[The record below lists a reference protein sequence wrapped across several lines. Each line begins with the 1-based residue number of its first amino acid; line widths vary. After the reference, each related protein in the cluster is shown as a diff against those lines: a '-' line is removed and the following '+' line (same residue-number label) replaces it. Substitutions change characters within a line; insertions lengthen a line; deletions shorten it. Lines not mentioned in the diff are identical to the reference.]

1 MNLSPKGVIQRHVM
15 RYRKRRMVYT
25 VRSILILAILI
36 CLPGCT
42 TTRTDLPP
50 AERLRAFE
58 DITIKTELIFGLQ
71 RASGDTIALAEWKDF
86 LDREISTRFKDGLTV
101 IDAHGQYLG
110 TTGRMYKEPSR
121 IVVLL
126 HQASD
131 SVDALIDTVR
141 SVYKRRFQQ
150 ESVLRI
156 STPVGVSF

>member
-1 MNLSPKGVIQRHVM
+1 MRETIPMVRFLFPLISLFLLSACG
-15 RYRKRRMVYT
+15 
-25 VRSILILAILI
+25 
-36 CLPGCT
+36 T
-42 TTRTDLPP
+42 TKTELPP
-50 AERLRAFE
+50 SERLRAFE

-71 RASGDTIALAEWKDF
+71 KPNGDTVASTEWKDF
-86 LDREISTRFKDGLTV
+86 LDREITPRFKDGLSV
-101 IDAHGQYLG
+101 IDAYGQYLG
-110 TTGRMYKEPSR
+110 ATGRMYKEPSR